1 MHLADFWKETLSQ
14 IQQTTSESEFVL
26 FFSNLNVIFEEDN
39 NLTVES
45 PSAFFRD
52 KLRSTFGDKLEG
64 ILKDLT
70 GHQVNIEF
78 TVKAPAEK
86 PVPQPEEKPA
96 VKQASPSPKA
106 STVSVEATKLR
117 PHSMLNPDFTFE
129 NFVVGGNN
137 DFAYNCAVAI
147 SKDPGTNYNPLLL
160 YGGVGLGKT
169 HLMQAIGNAIYQN
182 NPKAN
187 ILYIPTE
194 SFVNEFLDAINTKKT
209 SGFKNKYRN
218 ADVLLLDDIHDLQRK
233 RETQEELFNTF
244 NALYQSK
251 KQLVFTCDRPPQ
263 ELRDFTD
270 RLLSR
275 LTLGINA
282 DLQIPTWETRMVILK
297 KKAEVRQ
304 LKVSD
309 DVLEIIS
316 RKITTNIRDLESALK
331 QISAYAELTSRD
343 LTVEVTQSL
352 LKNIFAGPVQQSIPM
367 DLVMKVVAEFFK
379 MSVSDLK
386 GKKRTQAI
394 TQPRQ
399 IAMYIIR
406 EMTEFSTT
414 EVGIEFGGRD
424 HTTVMHA
431 VQKIVDKLKTEP
443 NFDIVIQNIMRTIR
457 ERANAS

>member
-1 MHLADFWKETLSQ
+1 MHMAEFWKETLSQ

-26 FFSNLNVIFEEDN
+26 FFSNLNVTFDENN
-39 NLTVES
+39 NLTVET

-52 KLRSTFGDKLEG
+52 KLKSSFGSKIEE

-78 TVKAPAEK
+78 TVKTTPEKGTSKSNEK
-86 PVPQPEEKPA
+86 PSEKVVEKAP
-96 VKQASPSPKA
+96 VKVLSN
-106 STVSVEATKLR
+106 EADKVR
-117 PHSMLNPDFTFE
+117 HHINLNPDFTFD
-129 NFVVGGNN
+129 NFVVGVNN
-137 DFAYNCAVAI
+137 DFAYNCAIAI
-147 SKDPGTNYNPLLL
+147 SNNPGTNYNPLLL

-169 HLMQAIGNAIYQN
+169 HLMQAIGNAIHQN

-187 ILYIPTE
+187 IVYKPSET
-194 SFVNEFLDAINTKKT
+194 FVVEFLEALKTNKT
-209 SGFKNKYRN
+209 SAFKNKYRN
-218 ADVLLLDDIHDLQRK
+218 ADILLLDDIHDFKGK

-251 KQLVFTCDRPPQ
+251 KQMVFTCDRPPQ
-263 ELRDFTD
+263 ELKDFAD
-270 RLLSR
+270 RLLTR
-275 LTLGINA
+275 LTQGINA
-282 DLQIPTWETRMVILK
+282 DLQFPTWETRMVILK
-297 KKAEVRQ
+297 KKLENRNVT
-304 LKVSD
+304 VSD
-309 DVLEIIS
+309 EILELIS
-316 RKITTNIRDLESALK
+316 RKITTNIRDLEQGLK
-331 QISAYAELTSRD
+331 NIIAYTELTNRE

-352 LKNIFAGPVQQSIPM
+352 LKNTFSGPLQQGIPM
-367 DLVMKVVAEFFK
+367 DLVMKVVAEFYK

-399 IAMYIIR
+399 IAMYVIR

-431 VQKIVDKLKTEP
+431 VQKIIDKLKTEP
-443 NFDIVIQNIMRTIR
+443 NFDIVIQNIMRTVR